1 MTMDFRFY
9 KADPEPGTNVQ
20 WPEQDPGTEPTF
32 TLVALQRDAD
42 PDANTHDGF
51 DYFGAYNFRA
61 GPNIRTTL
69 RGIAGVQ
76 NDKARIFHPTI
87 RVLEGLCEFRVQSL
101 AFRRAPQ

>member
-20 WPEQDPGTEPTF
+20 WPEQDPGAEPTF

-51 DYFGAYNFRA
+51 DYFGAHGVGDDIDAWA
-61 GPNIRTTL
+61 GGQPVTAITKDQLPSPVT
-69 RGIAGVQ
+69 
-76 NDKARIFHPTI
+76 FYP
-87 RVLEGLCEFRVQSL
+87 
-101 AFRRAPQ
+101 APFNEA

>member
-20 WPEQDPGTEPTF
+20 WPEQDPGAEPTF

-51 DYFGAYNFRA
+51 DYFGAYGVGDDIDAWA
-61 GPNIRTTL
+61 GGQPVTAIDKGQLPNPVT
-69 RGIAGVQ
+69 
-76 NDKARIFHPTI
+76 FYP
-87 RVLEGLCEFRVQSL
+87 
-101 AFRRAPQ
+101 APFNEA